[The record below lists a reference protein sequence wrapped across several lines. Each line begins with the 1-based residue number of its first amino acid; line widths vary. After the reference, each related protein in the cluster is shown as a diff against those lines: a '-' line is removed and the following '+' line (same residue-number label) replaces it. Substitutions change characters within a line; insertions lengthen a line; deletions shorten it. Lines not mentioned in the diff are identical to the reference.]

1 MARDESHTESPAGT
15 MAVPAGAAW
24 GSDVIAEA
32 LAATGVSFI
41 ALTPGSS
48 FRGLHDSL
56 VNHLGATAPE
66 MLVCLHEEHSVAIAH
81 GYAKVTGRP
90 MAVALH
96 ANVGL
101 MHAAM
106 AIYNA
111 YCDRVP
117 MLMVGAT
124 GPVDAARRRPWIDWI
139 HTSGDQGM
147 IVRPYVKW
155 DDQPMSVD
163 ASVASIAQGNRI
175 TQTHPQAPVYICL
188 DVSVQE
194 EAVTAPSDITQR
206 VARTAPVPDAVP
218 AAQDIARAIRL
229 LQDARNPVVL
239 LGRTGGGEDNWAARI
254 RLAETLGARVVTDA
268 KMPASFPTEHPLH
281 AGVPA
286 IFLDPANA
294 ELLRSADVVLALDWA
309 DLGGTLAAAEAL
321 GATVISA
328 TVDHHL
334 HNGWAK
340 NSFGPPPVDLAL
352 PCTADV
358 AVAELLDALSDDPG
372 DVVGPASPP
381 GRDDGFEDAAA
392 AAADAGP
399 GAATVAQLQ
408 RALYEATRDTDPCL
422 IRTPLA
428 WDTRLWPLSG
438 PLDALGMDGGGGIG
452 SGPGMAVGA
461 ALALRHTGRLPVAV
475 LGDGDLLMG
484 GSALW
489 TASKHDIPLLVVVAN
504 NASFYNDE
512 VHQRTIALARGRDPE
527 NASIGIGL
535 DGPAADLAGFA
546 RSLGFDASG
555 PITSADD
562 LRAALSDAVKKV
574 RAGGRVLVDVQ
585 VSAGYAPHLTAALS
599 KD

>member
-1 MARDESHTESPAGT
+1 MAGNAQARPVHTADASTGP
-15 MAVPAGAAW
+15 VW
-24 GSDVIAEA
+24 GSDVVAEA
-32 LAATGVSFI
+32 LAATGVAHI

-56 VNHLGATAPE
+56 VNHLGAAAPE
-66 MLVCLHEEHSVAIAH
+66 MLVCLHEEHAVAIAH
-81 GYAKVTGRP
+81 GYAKVTGEP
-90 MAVALH
+90 MAVGLH

-163 ASVASIAQGNRI
+163 ASVASIAQGNRV
-175 TQTHPQAPVYICL
+175 TRTHPQAPVYVCL

-194 EAVTAPSDITQR
+194 AAVTAPFELTRR

-218 AAQDIARAIRL
+218 AAEDIASAVAL
-229 LQDARNPVVL
+229 LQGARNPVVL
-239 LGRTGGGEDNWAARI
+239 LGRTGSGEAAWSARV
-254 RLAETLGARVVTDA
+254 RLAEILGARVVTDA
-268 KMPASFPTEHPLH
+268 KLPASFPTEHPLH

-286 IFLDPANA
+286 VFLDPANV
-294 ELLRSADVVLALDWA
+294 ELLRSADVVLALDWV
-309 DLGGTLAAAEAL
+309 DLAGTLGMADGL
-321 GATVISA
+321 DATVISA

-340 NSFGPPPVDLAL
+340 NSFGPAPVDLAL

-358 AVAELLDALSDDPG
+358 AVAALLEALPDGAGFARPTARPHHDAGSAKIAELAPGATTVAELQDAL
-372 DVVGPASPP
+372 
-381 GRDDGFEDAAA
+381 F
-392 AAADAGP
+392 
-399 GAATVAQLQ
+399 
-408 RALYEATRDTDPCL
+408 EATRGTDPCL

-428 WDTRLWPLSG
+428 WDTSLWPLRG

-484 GSALW
+484 GTALW

-504 NASFYNDE
+504 NTSFYNDE

-527 NASIGIGL
+527 NASIGVGL

-546 RSLGFDASG
+546 RSLGFEGSG
-555 PITSADD
+555 PITSADE
-562 LRAALSDAVKKV
+562 LRGVLADAVANV
-574 RAGGRVLVDVQ
+574 RAGGRVLVDVR
-585 VSAGYAPHLTAALS
+585 VSAGYAPHLTAALN
-599 KD
+599 KG